1 MITRDAR
8 IDRIIGQRSL
18 RPRPVAFFDRIF
30 GSDNDNGSNELNE
43 WLESTLKR
51 ELKLDEIERDEDG
64 DIPIRSGSAVV
75 FIRAIDDES
84 PRIEIFAPLLEDFA
98 MRPEVFEAVNAINRK
113 TPFAKATVNPEDP
126 QILLSAELFIFDEL
140 SPDQLM
146 ATIDLIADRADHY
159 DSLLQKRF
167 GGTTM
172 IDDDGDDEFD
182 V

>member
-8 IDRIIGQRSL
+8 IDRIIGRRSL

-126 QILLSAELFIFDEL
+126 RSCSQQSSSSSMNYHLTSSWRRLTS
-140 SPDQLM
+140 
-146 ATIDLIADRADHY
+146 
-159 DSLLQKRF
+159 
-167 GGTTM
+167 
-172 IDDDGDDEFD
+172 
-182 V
+182 

>member
-1 MITRDAR
+1 MIARDAR
-8 IDRIIGQRSL
+8 RLSQL
-18 RPRPVAFFDRIF
+18 RPVAFFDRIL
-30 GSDNDNGSNELNE
+30 GSDNNNRSNELNE

-64 DIPIRSGSAVV
+64 DIPIPCGSAVV
-75 FIRAIDDES
+75 FVRAIDEES
-84 PRIEIFAPLLEDFA
+84 PRIEIFAPLLGDFA
-98 MRPEVFEAVNAINRK
+98 MRPEVYEAVNAINRK
-113 TPFAKATVNPEDP
+113 TPFAKATVDPELP

-140 SPDQLM
+140 SSDQLM

-159 DSLLQKRF
+159 DTLLQKRF

-172 IDDDGDDEFD
+172 IDDDIDDEFD

>member
-8 IDRIIGQRSL
+8 IDRITARRSP
-18 RPRPVAFFDRIF
+18 RPRSVAFFDRIF
-30 GSDNDNGSNELNE
+30 GSDNGSNELNE

-51 ELKLDEIERDEDG
+51 ELKLDEIKRDEDG
-64 DIPIRSGSAVV
+64 DIPIQSGSAVV
-75 FIRAIDDES
+75 FVRAIDDES
-84 PRIEIFAPLLEDFA
+84 PRIEIFAPLLADFA
-98 MRPEVFEAVNAINRK
+98 MRPEVYEAVNTINRK
-113 TPFAKATVNPEDP
+113 TPFAKATVNPDDP

-146 ATIDLIADRADHY
+146 ATIDLISERADHY

-167 GGTTM
+167 GGMTM
-172 IDDDGDDEFD
+172 ADDEVDDEFD